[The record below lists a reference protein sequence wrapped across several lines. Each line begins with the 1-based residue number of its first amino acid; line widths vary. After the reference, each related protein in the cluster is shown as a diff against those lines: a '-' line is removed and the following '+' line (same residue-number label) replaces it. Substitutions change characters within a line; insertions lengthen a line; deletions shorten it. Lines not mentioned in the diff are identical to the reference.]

1 MNVDICA
8 EQTTEYEN
16 INFHKFYRVFIIP
29 PANKSL
35 QPTKKNEIKTIKT
48 MVKEYLFYRLN
59 K

>member
-35 QPTKKNEIKTIKT
+35 QPTKKEW
-48 MVKEYLFYRLN
+48 N
-59 K
+59 KNYKNYGKRIFILSLK